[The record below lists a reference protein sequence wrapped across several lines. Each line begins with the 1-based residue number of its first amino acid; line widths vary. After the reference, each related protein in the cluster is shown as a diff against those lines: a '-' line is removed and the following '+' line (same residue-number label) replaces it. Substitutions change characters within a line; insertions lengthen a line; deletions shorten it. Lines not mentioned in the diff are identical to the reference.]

1 MAVSKPVLV
10 VAVGSRDLKVE
21 HPDVEALRE
30 LLREEWQQQ
39 HDSGAPPD
47 FTRRLG
53 EYVLDHYDD
62 LRDAIRLPILDPLLT
77 LAQQRYAGE
86 ARATLYLVATDQ
98 PPAVAWHYEND
109 TLAAARVIARW
120 LSEPAQA
127 DRYAL
132 GAVRGAVDDGDAAQF
147 ILGGAPGTHPADYR
161 AQYLHWDRVFA
172 TLRHRHQP
180 RAGHHLFVGVTG
192 GTPQVN
198 AALMLRGVKHFRN
211 ACSVL
216 YVPQG
221 QSAGEVAIGG
231 DIWRE
236 QVREDFEAALA
247 DARYQT
253 AFDLVRRSRFCFQQ
267 PELVEAAVRLL
278 AARADFDFARAREA
292 LAPLRDPSASAAGP
306 LAEELRRQDEELA
319 VLLQERPSAAREAAR
334 LRELFHNAALQFG
347 IGHFADFLARYI
359 ALLDSLQVFL
369 TAQVIGDWTVTTP
382 DGLAA
387 WAGRVR
393 AEPRYD
399 RVRVRLERLANR
411 EREIGPPHAFCFDQ
425 ILSDPASGHQVSPAQ
440 QRARRYIGLGLA
452 RCRQEEEGPRP
463 DADPNWQNT
472 CLNDLRNESLIAH
485 GFAGVSRRAIK
496 QRYRSPYYETSGDGA
511 LILRDLRAALAS
523 IGVETGASPY
533 QRLATLLRQPGV
545 AIAAE

>member
-30 LLREEWQQQ
+30 LLREDWQQR
-39 HDSGAPPD
+39 HGPGNPPD
-47 FTRRLG
+47 FTRQLG
-53 EYVLDHYDD
+53 EHVLAHYDD
-62 LRDAIRLPILDPLLT
+62 LRGAIRLPILDPLLT
-77 LAQQRYAGE
+77 LARQRYAAG

-98 PPAVAWHYEND
+98 PPAVAWHHEND

-132 GAVRGAVDDGDAAQF
+132 DAVRGAVDADDDDAAQF
-147 ILGGAPGTHPADYR
+147 ILGRAAGTHPADYR
-161 AQYLHWDRVFA
+161 AQYQHWDRVFA
-172 TLRHRHQP
+172 RLCRRHQP
-180 RAGHHLFVGVTG
+180 GEGHHLFVGVTG

-198 AALMLRGVKHFRN
+198 MALMLRGIKHFRN

-221 QSAGEVAIGG
+221 QPAGEVAIGG

-236 QVREDFEAALA
+236 QVREDFQVALA
-247 DARYQT
+247 GARYQT
-253 AFDLVRRSRFCFQQ
+253 ASDLVRRFRFCFQQ
-267 PELVEAAVRLL
+267 PELVRAAVRLL
-278 AARADFDFARAREA
+278 AARADFDFARARAA
-292 LAPLRDPSASAAGP
+292 LAGLPAGAAGP

-319 VLLQERPSAAREAAR
+319 VLLQPQPNAAREAAR
-334 LRELFHNAALQFG
+334 LRELYHNAALQFG

-382 DGLAA
+382 ADLAV
-387 WAGRVR
+387 WARRVQ

-399 RVRVRLERLANR
+399 RVRVRLERLAKR
-411 EREIGPPHAFCFDQ
+411 ESDIGPPHAFCFDQ
-425 ILSDPASGHQVSPAQ
+425 ILSEPASGHRLSAEQE
-440 QRARRYIGLGLA
+440 RARRYLGLGLG
-452 RCRQEEEGPRP
+452 RCRRERP
-463 DADPNWQNT
+463 QPETDPNWQNI

-485 GFAGVSRRAIK
+485 GFAGVSRQAIEE
-496 QRYRSPYYETSGDGA
+496 RYRFPYYETNGDEA
-511 LILRDLRAALAS
+511 LVLRDLRAALES
-523 IGVETGASPY
+523 IGVVAGESPY
-533 QRLATLLRQPGV
+533 QRLATLLQQPGV